1 MSRTARG
8 GVKGR
13 QAGARA
19 PAIIFFFFFLGVK
32 QKCELIDIKT
42 VDTCRVKR
50 TKG

>member
-1 MSRTARG
+1 
-8 GVKGR
+8 VKWR

-19 PAIIFFFFFLGVK
+19 LARIVFFFLGVK

-42 VDTCRVKR
+42 VDTCWVKR